1 MFAAYA
7 GPPSFA
13 FWRLVNRHLHG
24 VYAPV
29 ARNHLVGNAQI
40 SGHERIQC
48 ALDLLLDQAAHFQRE
63 RAHRFEIGVELA

>member
-1 MFAAYA
+1 MAAGDDA
-7 GPPSFA
+7 RTF
-13 FWRLVNRHLHG
+13 LVDRHLHG

-40 SGHERIQC
+40 SRYKRIQC
-48 ALDLLLDQAAHFQRE
+48 ALNLLLDQTTHFQRE